1 MVQPSC
7 VILKLKFRFIF
18 QEIEDLV
25 AEKIVEMI
33 SSRSEIGELHQKCNS
48 YLVKFYQ
55 LKLFFTFCLFSDHSF
70 LHYKSLSHD
79 RNGEKRVHTAPWTPL
94 QVSG

>member
-1 MVQPSC
+1 MTASKLGDFKAKVL
-7 VILKLKFRFIF
+7 ILS
-18 QEIEDLV
+18 QELEDLLS
-25 AEKIVEMI
+25 EKIVEMI

-48 YLVKFYQ
+48 YLVKFDP